1 MPNSTAFDDHLTV
14 GESTVT
20 DGSGALFQEVRWT
33 SAEICVTDRRVLFVP
48 AEGGFVDVPRHQV
61 QSIRSRPTTRR
72 ANHEIAA
79 LGMLAGGIAVAA
91 VAIWATFLAA
101 TSLLIP
107 LFTLLGAAGT
117 LATTAIVARDL
128 TLDADDVASAV
139 DRVDDGL
146 GAIDAGLAGIDD
158 ALTSVDERLETGL
171 GDVAVRERVDVH
183 HAYEP
188 RVAEA
193 VETHPVA
200 RWAAA
205 GLGVLGAAGL
215 LLLGAWVALGLT
227 AMAAVGVASAIH
239 GLEHVRALDAAGQRI
254 RRQRSVC
261 LYLVDGRTVRFRIDD
276 DADIDRE
283 LSRLTARTPDG
294 ALPSA
299 NPEGTGAGGAGE
311 PGTGERGTGENG
323 SGKRGTGKSGA

>member
-1 MPNSTAFDDHLTV
+1 MPNSTGFDDHLTV

-33 SAEICVTDRRVLFVP
+33 PAEICVTDRRVLFVP
-48 AEGGFVDVPRHQV
+48 TEGGFVDVPRHQV
-61 QSIRSRPTTRR
+61 QSIRSRPTTHR
-72 ANHEIAA
+72 ANHEVAA
-79 LGMLAGGIAVAA
+79 LGMLAGGVAVAA
-91 VAIWATFLAA
+91 VATLLLAGTA
-101 TSLLIP
+101 SLLVP
-107 LFTLLGAAGT
+107 LFALLGVTGT
-117 LATTAIVARDL
+117 LATTAIVARDQ

-139 DRVDDGL
+139 GRVDDGL

-158 ALTSVDERLETGL
+158 ALTSVDDRLETGL

-200 RWAAA
+200 HWAAA

-239 GLEHVRALDAAGQRI
+239 GLEHVRALDDAGQRI

-276 DADIDRE
+276 DADIDHE

-299 NPEGTGAGGAGE
+299 NPEGAGAAGAGE
-311 PGTGERGTGENG
+311 PGTGDRGTGENG
-323 SGKRGTGKSGA
+323 SGKQGTGKSGA

>member
-33 SAEICVTDRRVLFVP
+33 PAEICVTDRRVLFVP
-48 AEGGFVDVPRHQV
+48 TEGGFVDVPRHQV
-61 QSIRSRPTTRR
+61 QSIRSRPTTHR

-79 LGMLAGGIAVAA
+79 LGMLAGGVAVAA
-91 VAIWATFLAA
+91 VATLLLAGTA
-101 TSLLIP
+101 SLLVP
-107 LFTLLGAAGT
+107 LFALLGVTGT
-117 LATTAIVARDL
+117 LATTTTIVARDQ

-158 ALTSVDERLETGL
+158 ALTSVDDRLETGL

-239 GLEHVRALDAAGQRI
+239 GLEHVRALDDAGQRI

-276 DADIDRE
+276 DADIDHE

-299 NPEGTGAGGAGE
+299 NPEGASAGDASE
-311 PGTGERGTGENG
+311 HGTGENG